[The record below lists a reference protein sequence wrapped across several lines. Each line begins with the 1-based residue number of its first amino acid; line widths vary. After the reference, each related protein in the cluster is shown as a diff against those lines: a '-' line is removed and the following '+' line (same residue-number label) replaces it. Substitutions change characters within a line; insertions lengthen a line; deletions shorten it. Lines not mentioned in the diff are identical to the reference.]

1 MPSNWLYIDSNFP
14 TFTGEESLKEQ
25 VTTIQNY
32 MYMLVEQLR
41 YTLHNLDLSNMN
53 EAAVDD
59 WENAITE
66 PIYIHL
72 EDSDERITQLAI
84 TAAGLSAR
92 MEDAEGNITTLQA
105 TATGLA
111 AQITDAEG
119 DIAALQ
125 VTADGLSSTVANQAG
140 QISSLQQTVGSFSL
154 SVSNGESSSTIYLSA
169 NGAVIDSARVTFTG
183 MVLFADLETSGA
195 TVINGDNI
203 TTGTIFA
210 DIIHLGG
217 QMDVYRTASGF
228 SLGGYIGYMSGMTAS
243 GSSTAGIAIAS
254 SNEAA
259 VVICTTNG
267 ARMGYDGV
275 STVVCTSTQVSITG
289 DTVFI
294 NGEPAATSDAR
305 LKTEKQYDVEKY
317 LGVFDRLKPC
327 TFVYEGHKRRHLGLI
342 AQEVQEALADE
353 GIPESDFAA
362 LCTEPPGEERPD
374 GLYTL
379 RYGEIQIM
387 AIAKIQQMAEE
398 IAKLKEQVAA
408 LSAGKE
414 QDMKITLMEAVMAN
428 LAAEE
433 VGRQAVP
440 YSLALALMKVKQA
453 TAAEAE
459 TFAAEERKLVEKFAA
474 KDEDGNIRV
483 AQGRFTFRAPGER
496 GEYEE
501 QHRQLAETPAEIR
514 FTKLR
519 APAPDTISVKSLE
532 VLSRFIDFR
541 GGDRK

>member
-183 MVLFADLETSGA
+183 MVLFADLET
-195 TVINGDNI
+195 
-203 TTGTIFA
+203 
-210 DIIHLGG
+210 
-217 QMDVYRTASGF
+217 ASGF

-414 QDMKITLMEAVMAN
+414 
-428 LAAEE
+428 
-433 VGRQAVP
+433 
-440 YSLALALMKVKQA
+440 
-453 TAAEAE
+453 
-459 TFAAEERKLVEKFAA
+459 
-474 KDEDGNIRV
+474 
-483 AQGRFTFRAPGER
+483 
-496 GEYEE
+496 
-501 QHRQLAETPAEIR
+501 
-514 FTKLR
+514 
-519 APAPDTISVKSLE
+519 
-532 VLSRFIDFR
+532 
-541 GGDRK
+541 

>member
-1 MPSNWLYIDSNFP
+1 
-14 TFTGEESLKEQ
+14 
-25 VTTIQNY
+25 
-32 MYMLVEQLR
+32 
-41 YTLHNLDLSNMN
+41 
-53 EAAVDD
+53 
-59 WENAITE
+59 
-66 PIYIHL
+66 
-72 EDSDERITQLAI
+72 
-84 TAAGLSAR
+84 
-92 MEDAEGNITTLQA
+92 
-105 TATGLA
+105 
-111 AQITDAEG
+111 
-119 DIAALQ
+119 
-125 VTADGLSSTVANQAG
+125 
-140 QISSLQQTVGSFSL
+140 
-154 SVSNGESSSTIYLSA
+154 
-169 NGAVIDSARVTFTG
+169 

-294 NGEPAATSDAR
+294 NGEPATTSDAR
-305 LKTEKQYDVEKY
+305 LKTERQYDVEKY

-327 TFVYEGHKRRHLGLI
+327 TFVYDGHKRRHLGLI

-387 AIAKIQQMAEE
+387 AIAKIQQMAAE

-414 QDMKITLMEAVMAN
+414 
-428 LAAEE
+428 
-433 VGRQAVP
+433 
-440 YSLALALMKVKQA
+440 
-453 TAAEAE
+453 
-459 TFAAEERKLVEKFAA
+459 
-474 KDEDGNIRV
+474 
-483 AQGRFTFRAPGER
+483 
-496 GEYEE
+496 
-501 QHRQLAETPAEIR
+501 
-514 FTKLR
+514 
-519 APAPDTISVKSLE
+519 
-532 VLSRFIDFR
+532 
-541 GGDRK
+541 